1 MPANRKVLVILIMS
15 FILLSGCSPSAEQ
28 SSTTGL
34 LHSSATK
41 SSRDAINYSDYLP
54 CEYPVENMKG
64 ILSQAKSYSFSKD
77 VGAVI
82 IPHHLVASSMI
93 ASALKGAAA
102 VKSKTD
108 TVVIFAPNHS
118 GLKSDLV
125 TTKKG
130 FNTFDGV
137 IKNDIAL
144 TNAFLSDNVGATI
157 DDEIVTKDH
166 SASALVPFVQ
176 SCFPDSKISVLLF
189 TRNTPIEKVSGAV
202 KAISEYARSHSV
214 LLIGSIDFS
223 HGLTALRAGKN
234 DQYTSSLIEAG
245 KGNSLFSLTNQY
257 LDSPQ
262 AAAGV
267 IMFLQN
273 QTPKKSLK
281 HYDHTNALFFLK
293 NNRSW
298 NENSETT
305 TTYMIFGG

>member
-1 MPANRKVLVILIMS
+1 MS
-15 FILLSGCSPSAEQ
+15 FILLSGCSPSDEQ

-34 LHSSATK
+34 LQSSAAR
-41 SSRDAINYSDYLP
+41 SSWEAINYSDYLP

-102 VKSKTD
+102 VRPKTD
-108 TVVIFAPNHS
+108 TVVIFAPSHS

-130 FNTFDGV
+130 FNTAGGV

-144 TNAFLSDNVGATI
+144 TNAFLSDNIGATV

-166 SASALVPFVQ
+166 SASALVPFVK
-176 SCFPDSKISVLLF
+176 SCFPDSKITVLLF
-189 TRNTPIEKVSGAV
+189 TRNTPIEKVTDAAKAV
-202 KAISEYARSHSV
+202 SEYAQSHSV
-214 LLIGSIDFS
+214 LLIGSVDFS
-223 HGLTALRAGKN
+223 HGLTALMAGKK
-234 DQYTSSLIEAG
+234 DQYTFSLIEAD
-245 KGNSLFSLTNQY
+245 KVSSLFSLSNQY

-281 HYDHTNALFFLK
+281 RYDHANALFFLK

-298 NENSETT
+298 NENSELI

>member
-1 MPANRKVLVILIMS
+1 
-15 FILLSGCSPSAEQ
+15 
-28 SSTTGL
+28 
-34 LHSSATK
+34 
-41 SSRDAINYSDYLP
+41 
-54 CEYPVENMKG
+54 MKG
-64 ILSQAKSYSFSKD
+64 ILSQAKSYSFPKD

-93 ASALKGAAA
+93 ASAIKGAAD
-102 VKSKTD
+102 VRQNTD
-108 TVVIFAPNHS
+108 TVIIFAPNHS
-118 GLKSDLV
+118 GLKNDLV

-130 FNTFDGV
+130 FNTVSGV

-144 TNAFLSDNVGATI
+144 TNAFLSDNIGATI
-157 DDEIVTKDH
+157 EDEIVTKDH

-189 TRNTPIEKVSGAV
+189 TRNTPIEKVSDAV
-202 KAISEYARSHSV
+202 KAVSGYARSHSV

-234 DQYTSSLIEAG
+234 DQFTSSLIEAS
-245 KGNSLFSLTNQY
+245 KGSSLFSLSNQY

-262 AAAGV
+262 VAAGV

-273 QTPKKSLK
+273 QTPKKALK
-281 HYDHTNALFFLK
+281 LYDHANALFFLK
-293 NNRSW
+293 KNKSW
-298 NENSETT
+298 KENSEII